1 MIKFKKTVEQMKLLR
16 WSFNNSKHFK
26 WYYTAS
32 IIFVLTSTRLLIYE
46 RSEELMNYLKG
57 FCEPEKALSPVV
69 VQMIDKANEADN
81 STPYSRDLIDGDY
94 LTIRYNGE
102 DYLFDKKLIPNMFK
116 KKNITYSLFIMN
128 KVHMIAIYENG
139 YLSAIVL
146 GCVREVMYV

>member
-16 WSFNNSKHFK
+16 WSFNNSKHFR
-26 WYYTAS
+26 WSTTTS
-32 IIFVLTSTRLLIYE
+32 IIFVLTDTRLFIFE
-46 RSEELMNYLKG
+46 RSEDLMNYLKG

-69 VQMIDKANEADN
+69 LQMIDKANDSDN
-81 STPYSRDLIDGDY
+81 STPYSRDLIDGAY

-128 KVHMIAIYENG
+128 KVHMIGIYENG

-146 GCVREVMYV
+146 GCVKEVMYV

>member
-1 MIKFKKTVEQMKLLR
+1 MKLLR
-16 WSFNNSKHFK
+16 WSFNNSKQFK

-57 FCEPEKALSPVV
+57 FCEPGEALSPVV
-69 VQMIDKANEADN
+69 LKMIAMAIKADN
-81 STPYSRDLIDGDY
+81 STPYSRDLIDGAY
-94 LTIRYNGE
+94 LIIRYNGE

-128 KVHMIAIYENG
+128 KIHMIGIYESG
-139 YLSAIVL
+139 YLSSIVL
-146 GCVREVMYV
+146 GCSKEYRYG